1 MVRTAKA
8 IATTSKLKKW
18 KYLYGIINEFD
29 ENKDQWVWW
38 KWRSMSLMK
47 IKINEF
53 DENKIFRLGCW

>member
-8 IATTSKLKKW
+8 IATASKLKKW

-38 KWRSMSLMK
+38 K
-47 IKINEF
+47 
-53 DENKIFRLGCW
+53 